1 MAFASKIAIHLCVC
15 GFIYM
20 ISPVPGIQKLSS
32 FCNLVSYL
40 QTTSIREIDLLTHL
54 SVCLTP
60 ASPLSCTRVYYALAS
75 CLSHMLMVPVP
86 LLCLHAMD
94 DPIVEPLA
102 VCRAAATVP
111 RYNHNCSY
119 VVLKRGGH
127 NIFQESFWPL
137 LGSAK
142 FFSFARDFMRRWR
155 RSSSKVQKTPPLAD
169 DNFQARLVMEFISGV
184 WRRCD

>member
-1 MAFASKIAIHLCVC
+1 MKV
-15 GFIYM
+15 
-20 ISPVPGIQKLSS
+20 ISTSQKADDIDTCCYFDLY
-32 FCNLVSYL
+32 F
-40 QTTSIREIDLLTHL
+40 QAASIREIDLLTHL

-86 LLCLHAMD
+86 FLCLHAMD

-137 LGSAK
+137 LGCPKIFNVARK
-142 FFSFARDFMRRWR
+142 FVGEWKH
-155 RSSSKVQKTPPLAD
+155 SSPKPQQKIPYAD
-169 DNFQARLVMEFISGV
+169 ENFQARLVMEFISAV
-184 WRRCD
+184 WRRCE